1 MDTLTSR
8 LRWCLDHS
16 GITRKLLASA
26 SGLKRETVTAIAN
39 GARGDK
45 PRIVTTEALA
55 RALAVPFDWLA
66 IGAGQP
72 PSEEALRAREV
83 ELRALYPDPDD
94 DPEVDTSEEYAQ
106 PDAAEVA

>member
-45 PRIVTTEALA
+45 PRIETTEALA
-55 RALAVPFDWLA
+55 RALAIPFDWLA
-66 IGAGQP
+66 IGVGQP
-72 PSEEALRAREV
+72 PAEEALRAREV
-83 ELRALYPDPDD
+83 ELRAMYPDPDESVEID
-94 DPEVDTSEEYAQ
+94 RSEEYVQ
-106 PDAAEVA
+106 PDAEVA